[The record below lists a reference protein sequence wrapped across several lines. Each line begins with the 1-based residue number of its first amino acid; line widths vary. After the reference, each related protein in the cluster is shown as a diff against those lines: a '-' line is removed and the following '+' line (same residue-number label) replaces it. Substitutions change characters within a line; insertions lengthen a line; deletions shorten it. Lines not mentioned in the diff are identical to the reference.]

1 MVVRYGA
8 SRPFNELRMSA
19 VPRIVRTVARLAS
32 ALALVSLLVTGGCQQ
47 SSPAATRSTVQA
59 TTAGQP
65 AAAAAGRPQVTTA
78 GFPKTVDGRVVLA
91 IAPATPDNTL
101 QYEVAIGGC
110 MLKECPVFI
119 SLVDAGRVLD
129 QTHTRWASTTRKPM
143 REDITPG
150 WGVGDAAGPP
160 EGMRAW
166 GTGEDEDYV
175 GTAVRVVAL
184 SAGMYGLL
192 IDQRSGFEHLK
203 RHHELFVHNDRHLQ
217 RAWSAAER
225 AGPAWTSTAIAS
237 TREGR
242 EAVVFF
248 EGFRDPL
255 PDQADTLK
263 ISWLQWDDASQAL
276 VPRPA
281 AASIDASVIR
291 GFETIGAARSAQ
303 SAQRDCLGAF
313 WALPATR
320 VDGAGKGGFVLA
332 LPSLDPERA
341 RKSAACAT
349 DRKPELLRLTQN

>member
-1 MVVRYGA
+1 
-8 SRPFNELRMSA
+8 MSA
-19 VPRIVRTVARLAS
+19 LPRIVRTITRLAS
-32 ALALVSLLVTGGCQQ
+32 GLALVNLLVACGCQQ
-47 SSPAATRSTVQA
+47 SSPAAA
-59 TTAGQP
+59 P
-65 AAAAAGRPQVTTA
+65 GRPQVTTA
-78 GFPKTVDGRVVLA
+78 GLPKTVDGRVVVA
-91 IAPATPDNTL
+91 TAPATPDNTL

-150 WGVGDAAGPP
+150 WGVGDPAGPP

-192 IDQRSGFEHLK
+192 IDQRSGFEHLR
-203 RHHELFVHNDRHLQ
+203 RHHELFVHSDRHLQ

-242 EAVVFF
+242 EALVFF
-248 EGFRDPL
+248 EGFRDPP

-303 SAQRDCLGAF
+303 SAQRECLGAF

-320 VDGAGKGGFVLA
+320 VDGAGKAGFVLA

-341 RKSAACAT
+341 RVSAACAT